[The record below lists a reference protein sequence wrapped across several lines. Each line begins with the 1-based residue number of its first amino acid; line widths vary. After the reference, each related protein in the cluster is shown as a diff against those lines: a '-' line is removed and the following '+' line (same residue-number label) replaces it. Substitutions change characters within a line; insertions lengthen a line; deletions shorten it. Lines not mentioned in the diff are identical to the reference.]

1 FNIDLVLGYAGFKG
15 FKPFNLKSLD
25 QISNQMQKKE
35 FSTELNGKK
44 LTAEFSDLVENASGS
59 VILKYGNTV
68 ILATAVI
75 SKDEISKDYLPLTV
89 DYEEKFYA
97 SGQILGSRFMKR
109 EGKPSD
115 EAILSGRIVDRTIR
129 PLFDQWIRREM
140 QVIITIL
147 SIDQDDPDVLAVI
160 AASLALGVSKI
171 PFHGPV
177 SAIRISKHKTDGFEV
192 NPTYTERENE
202 NFELD
207 LIACGKDGNINM
219 IELGGDEAQ
228 ESVIVDAMKKASEEI
243 EKINAWQKTVIAEIG
258 VPKISIPAPI
268 MPEEIKNLFA
278 SDIEPKLE
286 SYIMSGIPGGS
297 KIGEIMDIWMKLAKE
312 KYPEINSTFA
322 EHLFEEKVDAMIH
335 EQVLKNNKRADGR
348 GIDEL
353 RPLFAQAGGISSI
366 LHGSGIFYRGGTH
379 ILTAL
384 TLGGPSDA
392 QIINGMEESTDAK
405 RFMHHYNFP
414 PYSTGE
420 TGKMGGTNRRMIG
433 HGALAEK
440 ALQPMIPKN
449 ADFPYTIRL
458 VSEAMSSNGSTSMG
472 SVCASTIA
480 LMDGGVPIKSPVAGI
495 ASGLMM
501 DGKGNYKVLTDIQ
514 GPEDHYGDMDFK
526 VAGTKNGVTAIQM
539 DVKVSG
545 VPIPALAEAF
555 EKAKIARLK
564 ILDVILKEIAEPR
577 KDICKNAPKILVI
590 KIRPEQIGGVI
601 GSGGK
606 VIKEIKEKTG
616 ADIDIEDDGTVYC
629 TGKDGSAEKAKAV
642 IEALTHEYKPGER
655 YNGVVTKVAEFGAFV
670 RLQGDTEGLVHISEI
685 APFRVEKAESLL
697 KVGEVVPVVVKEV
710 DKERGR
716 ISLSIKLAD
725 PDWAKNKLPKA

>member
-1 FNIDLVLGYAGFKG
+1 MD
-15 FKPFNLKSLD
+15 
-25 QISNQMQKKE
+25 
-35 FSTELNGKK
+35 LNGRP
-44 LTAEFSDLVENASGS
+44 LVAEFSDLVENAHGS
-59 VILKYGNTV
+59 VILKYGNTS

-75 SKDEISKDYLPLTV
+75 SKDAKEGGDYLPLTV

-97 SGQILGSRFMKR
+97 SGQILGGRFMKR
-109 EGKPSD
+109 EGKPSE
-115 EAILSGRIVDRTIR
+115 EAILTGRVVDRTIR
-129 PLFDQWIRREM
+129 PLFDQWIRHEI
-140 QVIITIL
+140 QVVVTVL

-177 SAIRISKHKTDGFEV
+177 SAIRVGKHRTDGFEI

-202 NFELD
+202 NFEID

-228 ESVIVDAMKKASEEI
+228 ESVIIDAMKRASEEI
-243 EKINAWQKTVIAEIG
+243 EKINAWQKKVIAEIG
-258 VPKISIPAPI
+258 VAKLNLPAPV
-268 MPEEIKNLFA
+268 MPEEVKNLFA
-278 SDIEPKLE
+278 TEIEPKLE
-286 SYIMSGIPGGS
+286 SYVMSGIPGGS

-312 KYPEINSTFA
+312 KLPDISSSFA
-322 EHLFEEKVDAMIH
+322 EHLFEEKVDSLIH
-335 EQVLKNNKRADGR
+335 VQALTKNKRADGR
-348 GIDEL
+348 GIDEI
-353 RPLFAQAGGISSI
+353 RPLFAQAGGISPI

-379 ILTAL
+379 IFTAL

-392 QIINGMEESTDAK
+392 QLIDGMEESNSAK

-420 TGKMGGTNRRMIG
+420 TGRMGGTNRRMIG

-440 ALQPMIPKN
+440 ALQPMIPKTEV
-449 ADFPYTIRL
+449 FPYTIRL
-458 VSEAMSSNGSTSMG
+458 VSEAMASNGSTSMG

-480 LMDGGVPIKSPVAGI
+480 LMDGGVPIKAPVAGI

-501 DGKGNYKVLTDIQ
+501 DDKGNYKVLTDIQ

-555 EKAKIARLK
+555 EKAKIARMK
-564 ILDVILKEIAEPR
+564 ILDVILKEIAAPR
-577 KDICKNAPKILVI
+577 TDISTNAPKIVMLKI
-590 KIRPEQIGGVI
+590 KQDQIGLVI

-606 VIKEIKEKTG
+606 TIKEIKEKTG

-629 TGKDGSAEKAKAV
+629 TGKDGSAEKARDI
-642 IEALTHEYKPGER
+642 IEAMTHEYKAGEK
-655 YNGVVTKVAEFGAFV
+655 YTGEVTKITEFGAFV
-670 RLQGDTEGLVHISEI
+670 KIGLGNSEGLVHISEI
-685 APFRVEKAESLL
+685 APFRVENVNTIL
-697 KVGEVVPVVVKEV
+697 KVGEKVPVVVKGV
-710 DKERGR
+710 DERER
-716 ISLSIKLAD
+716 ISLSIKSAD
-725 PDWAKNKLPKA
+725 PDFAKKKLGK

>member
-1 FNIDLVLGYAGFKG
+1 MI
-15 FKPFNLKSLD
+15 
-25 QISNQMQKKE
+25 KKE
-35 FSTELNGKK
+35 FSMELNGKK
-44 LTAEFSDLVENASGS
+44 LSAEFSDLVENAHGS
-59 VILKYGNTV
+59 VILRYGNTT

-75 SKDEISKDYLPLTV
+75 SKEEKAADYLPLTV

-115 EAILSGRIVDRTIR
+115 EAILSGRVVDRTIR
-129 PLFDQWIRREM
+129 PLFDQWIRKDI
-140 QVIITIL
+140 QVVITIL
-147 SIDQDDPDVLAVI
+147 SIEEDDPDVLGVV

-177 SAIRISKHKTDGFEV
+177 SAVRIGKHKTDGFEI

-202 NFELD
+202 NYEID
-207 LIACGKDGNINM
+207 LIACGNNGNINM

-228 ESVIVDAMKKASEEI
+228 EDVIVEGIKKASEEI
-243 EKINAWQKTVIAEIG
+243 EKINAWQKSVIAEIG
-258 VPKISIPAPI
+258 AEKISIPAPV
-268 MPEEIKNLFA
+268 MPEEVKALFETEL
-278 SDIEPKLE
+278 EPKLE
-286 SYIMSGIPGGS
+286 SYVMSGIPGGS
-297 KIGEIMDIWMKLAKE
+297 KIGEIMDIWMTLAAEKLPSIK
-312 KYPEINSTFA
+312 SSFA

-348 GIDEL
+348 GIDEV
-353 RPLFAQAGGISSI
+353 RPLFAQAGGISPI

-384 TLGGPSDA
+384 TLGGPADA
-392 QIINGMEESTDAK
+392 QIINGMEESTDGK

-440 ALQPMIPKN
+440 ALEPMIPSQ
-449 ADFPYTIRL
+449 AVFPYTVRL

-480 LMDGGVPIKSPVAGI
+480 LMDGGVPIKAPVAGI

-501 DGKGNYKVLTDIQ
+501 DEKGNYKVLTDIQ

-539 DVKVSG
+539 DVKVAG
-545 VPIPALAEAF
+545 VPIKALAEAF
-555 EKAKIARLK
+555 EKAKMARLK
-564 ILDVILKEIAEPR
+564 ILDVILAAIPEVR
-577 KDICKNAPKILVI
+577 KDISPNAPKILVI
-590 KIRPEQIGGVI
+590 KIKPDQIGGVI

-629 TGKDGSAEKAKAV
+629 TGKDGAAEKAKAI
-642 IEALTHEYKPGER
+642 IEAMTHEYKAGER
-655 YNGVVTKVAEFGAFV
+655 YEGEVVKIADFGAFV
-670 RLQGDTEGLVHISEI
+670 KIGDGNTEGLVHVSEI
-685 APFRVEKAESLL
+685 ATFRVENVSAIL
-697 KVGEVVPVVVKEV
+697 KVGDKVPVAVKGV
-710 DKERGR
+710 DEKGR
-716 ISLSIKLAD
+716 LSLSIKLAD
-725 PDWAKNKLPKA
+725 PAWANRKMGK

>member
-1 FNIDLVLGYAGFKG
+1 MI
-15 FKPFNLKSLD
+15 
-25 QISNQMQKKE
+25 KKE

-75 SKDEISKDYLPLTV
+75 SKAEKAADYLPLSV

-115 EAILSGRIVDRTIR
+115 EAILSGRVVDRTIR
-129 PLFDQWIRREM
+129 PLFDQWIRKEI
-140 QVIITIL
+140 QVVITIL

-177 SAIRISKHKTDGFEV
+177 SAIRISKHKTDGFEI

-219 IELGGDEAQ
+219 IELNGDEAQ
-228 ESVIVDAMKKASEEI
+228 ESTIIEAMKKASEEI
-243 EKINAWQKTVIAEIG
+243 EKLNAWQKAVIAEIG

-268 MPEEIKNLFA
+268 MPEEVKNLFTTE
-278 SDIEPKLE
+278 IEPKLE
-286 SYIMSGIPGGS
+286 SFVMSGIPGGS
-297 KIGEIMDIWMKLAKE
+297 KIGEIMDIWMKLAAE
-312 KYPEINSTFA
+312 KLPEIKSTFA
-322 EHLFEEKVDAMIH
+322 EHFFEEKVDALIH
-335 EQVLKNNKRADGR
+335 EQALKNNKRADGR

-384 TLGGPSDA
+384 TLGGPADA

-414 PYSTGE
+414 PYSVGE

-440 ALQPMIPKN
+440 ALLPMIPKN
-449 ADFPYTIRL
+449 SDFPYTIRL
-458 VSEAMSSNGSTSMG
+458 VSEAMASNGSTSMG

-501 DGKGNYKVLTDIQ
+501 DDKGNYKVLTDIQ

-539 DVKVSG
+539 DVKVAG

-564 ILDVILKEIAEPR
+564 ILDVILAEIAEPR
-577 KDICKNAPKILVI
+577 KDISANAPKILII
-590 KIRPEQIGGVI
+590 KIRPDQIGGVI

-629 TGKDGSAEKAKAV
+629 TGKDGAAEKAKAV

-655 YNGVVTKVAEFGAFV
+655 YNGVVTKIAEFGAFV

-685 APFRVEKAESLL
+685 APFRVEKVESLI
-697 KVGEVVPVVVKEV
+697 KVGEIVPVVVKEV

-716 ISLSIKLAD
+716 VALSIKMAD
-725 PDWAKNKLPKA
+725 PDWAKNKLPKTV

>member
-1 FNIDLVLGYAGFKG
+1 
-15 FKPFNLKSLD
+15 
-25 QISNQMQKKE
+25 MQKKE
-35 FSTELNGKK
+35 FSMELNGKK
-44 LTAEFSDLVENASGS
+44 LSAEFSDLVENASGS
-59 VILKYGNTV
+59 CLLRYGNTV

-75 SKDEISKDYLPLTV
+75 SKAEKAADYLPLTV

-115 EAILSGRIVDRTIR
+115 EAILTGRVVDRTIR
-129 PLFDQWIRREM
+129 PLFDQWIRNEI
-140 QVIITIL
+140 QVVVTIL
-147 SIDQDDPDVLAVI
+147 SIDEDDPDVLGVV

-177 SAIRISKHKTDGFEV
+177 SAVRIGKHKTDGFEI

-202 NFELD
+202 TYELD
-207 LIACGKDGNINM
+207 LIACGKDGHINM

-228 ESVIVDAMKKASEEI
+228 ESVIVEALKKASEEI
-243 EKINAWQKTVIAEIG
+243 EKINAWQKSVIAEIG
-258 VPKISIPAPI
+258 MPKLSLSAPV
-268 MPEEIKNLFA
+268 MPEEIKKLFTTE
-278 SDIEPKLE
+278 IEPKLE
-286 SYIMSGIPGGS
+286 SYVMSGLPGGS
-297 KIGEIMDIWMKLAKE
+297 KIGEIMDIWLKLATE
-312 KYPEINSTFA
+312 KYPEIKSSFA
-322 EHLFEEKVDAMIH
+322 EHLFEEKVDALIH
-335 EQVLKNNKRADGR
+335 EQVLKHDKRADGR
-348 GIDEL
+348 KIDEI
-353 RPLFAQAGGISSI
+353 RPLFAQAGGISPI

-379 ILTAL
+379 ILTTL

-392 QIINGMEESTDAK
+392 QIIDGMEESTDAK

-440 ALQPMIPKN
+440 ALLPMIPKN
-449 ADFPYTIRL
+449 AVFPYTVRL
-458 VSEAMSSNGSTSMG
+458 VSEALSSNGSTSMG

-480 LMDGGVPIKSPVAGI
+480 LMDGGVPIKAPVAGI

-501 DGKGNYKVLTDIQ
+501 DEKGNYKVLTDIQ

-555 EKAKIARLK
+555 EKAKIARYK
-564 ILDVILKEIAEPR
+564 ILDVILAEISEPR
-577 KDICKNAPKILVI
+577 KDISPNAPKILVL
-590 KIRPEQIGGVI
+590 KIRPDQIGGVI

-629 TGKDGSAEKAKAV
+629 TGKNGSAEKAKAV

-655 YNGVVTKVAEFGAFV
+655 YEGVVTKTTDFGAFV
-670 RLQGDTEGLVHISEI
+670 RLQGETEGLVHVSEI
-685 APFRVEKAESLL
+685 APFRVDRVETIL
-697 KVGEVVPVVVKEV
+697 KPGDKVPVIVKEV
-710 DKERGR
+710 DNDRGR

-725 PDWAKNKLPKA
+725 PEWAKKKLPKV

>member
-1 FNIDLVLGYAGFKG
+1 MK
-15 FKPFNLKSLD
+15 
-25 QISNQMQKKE
+25 KKE
-35 FSTELNGKK
+35 FSVELNGKK
-44 LTAEFSDLVENASGS
+44 LSAEFSDLVENASGS

-75 SKDEISKDYLPLTV
+75 SKAEKAADYLPLTV

-115 EAILSGRIVDRTIR
+115 EAILSGRVVDRTIR
-129 PLFDQWIRREM
+129 PLFDQWIRNEI
-140 QVIITIL
+140 QVVITIL

-177 SAIRISKHKTDGFEV
+177 SAIRIGKHKSDGFEI

-202 NFELD
+202 NFEID

-228 ESVIVDAMKKASEEI
+228 ESVIIEAMKKASEEI
-243 EKINAWQKTVIAEIG
+243 EKINTWQKSVIAEMG
-258 VPKISIPAPI
+258 VAKITIPAPV

-278 SDIEPKLE
+278 TEIEPKLE
-286 SYIMSGIPGGS
+286 SYVMSGIPGGS
-297 KIGEIMDIWMKLAKE
+297 KIGEIMDIWMKLAAE
-312 KYPEINSTFA
+312 KLPEVNSSFA

-348 GIDEL
+348 GIDEI
-353 RPLFAQAGGISSI
+353 RPLFAQAGGISSV

-392 QIINGMEESTDAK
+392 QMINGMEESTDAK

-440 ALQPMIPKN
+440 ALLPIIPKN

-472 SVCASTIA
+472 SVCGSTIA
-480 LMDGGVPIKSPVAGI
+480 LMDGGVPIKAPVAGI

-501 DGKGNYKVLTDIQ
+501 DDKGNYKVLTDIQ

-555 EKAKIARLK
+555 EKAKMARLK
-564 ILDVILKEIAEPR
+564 ILDVILAEIAEPR
-577 KDICKNAPKILVI
+577 KDIAASAPKILVI
-590 KIRPEQIGGVI
+590 KIKPDQIGGVI

-606 VIKEIKEKTG
+606 VIKEIKEKSG

-629 TGKDGSAEKAKAV
+629 TGKDGAAEKAKAI
-642 IEALTHEYKPGER
+642 IEAMTHEYKPGER
-655 YNGVVTKVAEFGAFV
+655 YEGTVTKIAEFGAFV
-670 RLQGDTEGLVHISEI
+670 RLQGDTEGLVHVSEI
-685 APFRVEKAESLL
+685 APFRVDKVESLI
-697 KVGEVVPVVVKEV
+697 KVGEKVPVIVKEV
-710 DKERGR
+710 DAERGR
-716 ISLSIKLAD
+716 VSLSIKMAD
-725 PDWAKNKLPKA
+725 PEWAKKKLGK

>member
-1 FNIDLVLGYAGFKG
+1 
-15 FKPFNLKSLD
+15 
-25 QISNQMQKKE
+25 MQKKE

-44 LTAEFSDLVENASGS
+44 LTAEFSDLVENAHGS
-59 VILKYGNTV
+59 CLLKYGNTV

-228 ESVIVDAMKKASEEI
+228 ESVIIDAMKKASEEI
-243 EKINAWQKTVIAEIG
+243 EKINAWQKTVITEIG

-297 KIGEIMDIWMKLAKE
+297 KIGEIMDIWMSLCAEKLPDVK
-312 KYPEINSTFA
+312 STFP

-384 TLGGPSDA
+384 TLGGPADA

-539 DVKVSG
+539 DVKVAG

-564 ILDVILKEIAEPR
+564 ILDVILKEISEPR
-577 KDICKNAPKILVI
+577 KDICKNAPKILVL
-590 KIRPEQIGGVI
+590 KIRPDQIGGVI

-629 TGKDGSAEKAKAV
+629 TGKDGAAEKAKAV

-655 YNGVVTKVAEFGAFV
+655 YDGVVTKIAEFGAFV

-685 APFRVEKAESLL
+685 APFRVEKVESLI
-697 KVGEVVPVVVKEV
+697 KVGEIVPVVVKEV
-710 DKERGR
+710 DIERGR
-716 ISLSIKLAD
+716 VSLSIKLAD
-725 PDWAKNKLPKA
+725 PDWAKRKLPKA